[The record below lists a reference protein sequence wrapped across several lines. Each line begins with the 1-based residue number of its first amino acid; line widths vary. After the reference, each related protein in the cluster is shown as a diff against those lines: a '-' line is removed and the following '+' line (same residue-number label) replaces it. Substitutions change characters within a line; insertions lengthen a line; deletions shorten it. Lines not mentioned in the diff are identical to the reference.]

1 MDNFKPRKDRM
12 TEALAAAEI
21 WEEMER
27 EVLWEREREGES
39 ERERQRER
47 EKDTWK
53 DKV

>member
-27 EVLWEREREGES
+27 EVLWERERER
-39 ERERQRER
+39 ERERDMER
-47 EKDTWK
+47 QTLST
-53 DKV
+53 